1 MLGRFLWQNGKRKD
15 RFDNRKKYQ
24 ITFYWKKCWKKE
36 LKNCESKWEDTTD
49 NKIQN
54 VFFFFSRIGRKRKT
68 EKNTVDFY
76 NTKGQQSFLYNSI
89 NWIEI
94 KIENDTVKNMIEKYK
109 KNQAKFTLEGLLF
122 SSSVQND
129 TEKIF
134 ITTAGLL
141 DAKFSLIHG
150 KIHQAIGVINLNE
163 IDDWETI

>member
-1 MLGRFLWQNGKRKD
+1 MEKEKIDLIIGKNTKS
-15 RFDNRKKYQ
+15 FFIEKSAEKKNLQ
-24 ITFYWKKCWKKE
+24 IVKV
-36 LKNCESKWEDTTD
+36 SG
-49 NKIQN
+49 KIQQIIKFKM
-54 VFFFFSRIGRKRKT
+54 FFFFLRIGRKRKT

-76 NTKGQQSFLYNSI
+76 NTRGQQSFLYNSI

-94 KIENDTVKNMIEKYK
+94 KIENDTVRNMIEKYK

-129 TEKIF
+129 TEKFF

>member
-1 MLGRFLWQNGKRKD
+1 MEKEKIDLIIGKNTKS
-15 RFDNRKKYQ
+15 FFIEKSAEKKNLQ
-24 ITFYWKKCWKKE
+24 IVKV
-36 LKNCESKWEDTTD
+36 SG
-49 NKIQN
+49 KIQQIIKFKM
-54 VFFFFSRIGRKRKT
+54 FFFFSRIWRKRKT

-76 NTKGQQSFLYNSI
+76 NTRGQQSFLYNSI

-122 SSSVQND
+122 LSSVQND
-129 TEKIF
+129 TEKFF

>member
-1 MLGRFLWQNGKRKD
+1 M
-15 RFDNRKKYQ
+15 
-24 ITFYWKKCWKKE
+24 
-36 LKNCESKWEDTTD
+36 
-49 NKIQN
+49 
-54 VFFFFSRIGRKRKT
+54 FFFFSRIGRKRKT

-76 NTKGQQSFLYNSI
+76 NTRGQQSFLYNSI

-129 TEKIF
+129 TENFF

>member
-1 MLGRFLWQNGKRKD
+1 MEKEKIDLIIGKNTKS
-15 RFDNRKKYQ
+15 FFIEKSAEKKNLQ
-24 ITFYWKKCWKKE
+24 IVKV
-36 LKNCESKWEDTTD
+36 SG
-49 NKIQN
+49 KIQQIIKFKM
-54 VFFFFSRIGRKRKT
+54 FFFFSIIGRKRKT

-76 NTKGQQSFLYNSI
+76 NTRGQQSFLYNSI

-94 KIENDTVKNMIEKYK
+94 KIENDTVKNMTEKYK